1 MGELVNLTEWKEKKQ
16 EEEDLALKEELDRL
30 QAEVKELIA
39 DMDRMGPHTG
49 PIEYPAE
56 DDLVPSLY
64 RVDRALDGYWDA
76 WPALKDKDKDNVE
89 GDKNYYSDWDAGDPL
104 VMYPLDDETDTDV

>member
-56 DDLVPSLY
+56 DDLVPNLY

-76 WPALKDKDKDNVE
+76 WLGLKDKDNVE
-89 GDKNYYSDWDAGDPL
+89 GDRNYYSDWDAGDPL